1 VYTVEVVYWV
11 LELLEDE
18 LTLVTT
24 PLALEVLD
32 AMLELDGDEDGELL
46 LVGVADAEEVVDME

>member
-1 VYTVEVVYWV
+1 VYWV